1 MHYINLERKQQPDSP
16 LELRWTGKAR
26 TVVSAAVCAGEQI
39 ILADWSANVTALDAD
54 TGKKQWST
62 RAEEGIIEQL
72 FLFDGLVWAL
82 DLKGNLNGYEM
93 ATGQCRAS
101 YPLTPQSWGLRHA
114 DGHIYFI
121 ERVDRSWSTRRGR
134 AVRLDLRSGERAV
147 FAEGLFDTEN
157 GYRNNTVLLHKEGTV
172 LFFLMPDIVKF
183 DMASGALLQ
192 RWNIPQCRA
201 LSGLLA
207 FGNSL
212 LGITDVEKP
221 TLSGWRVGT
230 AEYLTHNPNPLLV
243 ITPTQTLGYPLVAN
257 GVYDYTTGAI
267 CLGEGRYLLE
277 AGEWLFLYGSDA
289 GQCALQ
295 SLGPLPNR
303 RGWGNRSAGLFKVED
318 TILIFQRQERVHSED
333 EGYYL
338 QAYEYVVEAQTV
350 RPLGLPLKTN
360 PHGRNYRGAS
370 IDQFDRGFLLRADAR
385 YHYLTWT
392 NKD

>member
-1 MHYINLERKQQPDSP
+1 MSYIHLERKQQPDPP
-16 LELRWTGKAR
+16 LKLRWTGKAR
-26 TVVSAAVCAGEQI
+26 TVVSAAVCTGEQI
-39 ILADWSANVTALDAD
+39 ILADWSATIAALDAD
-54 TGKKQWST
+54 TGAKQWKA
-62 RAEEGIIEQL
+62 RAQEGIIEPL

-82 DLKGNLNGYEM
+82 DLKGNLNGYEI
-93 ATGQCRAS
+93 ATGQLRTS
-101 YPLTPQSWGLRHA
+101 HQLVPQSWGLRH
-114 DGHIYFI
+114 DDEHVYFV
-121 ERVDRSWSTRRGR
+121 ERADRSWSTKRGC
-134 AVRLDLRSGERAV
+134 AVRLNLRNGERAV

-157 GYRNNTVLLHKEGTV
+157 GYRNNTVLLQEEQAV

-183 DMASGALLQ
+183 DMASGDILQ
-192 RWNIPQCRA
+192 RWSIPQCRA

-221 TLSGWRVGT
+221 TLSGSRVGT

-257 GVYDYTTGAI
+257 GVYDYTTSAVQ
-267 CLGEGRYLLE
+267 LEEGQYLLE
-277 AGEWLFLYGSDA
+277 AGEWLFLYTGDN
-289 GQCALQ
+289 LR

-303 RGWGNRSAGLFKVED
+303 RGWGNHSAGMFEIDD

-338 QAYEYVVEAQTV
+338 QAYKYVAEAQTV

-360 PHGRNYRGAS
+360 PHGRNYRGAA
-370 IDQFDRGFLLRADAR
+370 IDQFGPGFLLRADAR

-392 NKD
+392 NEG